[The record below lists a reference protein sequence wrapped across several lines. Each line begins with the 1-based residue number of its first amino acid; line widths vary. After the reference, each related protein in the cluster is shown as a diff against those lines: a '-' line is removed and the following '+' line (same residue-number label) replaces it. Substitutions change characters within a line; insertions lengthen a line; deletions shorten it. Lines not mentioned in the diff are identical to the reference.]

1 MIIKPNHKNKVPA
14 EPLVLRAASEEV
26 NLRPDET
33 NVSMPLI
40 TMLRHL
46 ERGAYDLQ
54 KLRIQSGNRL
64 VANFKAKLGQAPSE
78 REVDVLDE
86 KGLQTLAALREMWG
100 AGKMGRAVATM
111 GQAKQAELA
120 KPDPEDDPENPLM
133 PDEEGEDSEALEVEE
148 ASAGN
153 TDAVKK
159 KNNNT
164 ALTNKLTK
172 FLHSEHSRMTDK
184 RKRRLTKV
192 VFEKEF
198 KGHPLISEYTEFSL
212 LNQFLAISTNEEV
225 AFKQLEELL
234 VGIPVYDEWLSK
246 VHGCGPAIS
255 AFLLCEI
262 DIRKATYPSSVWKYA
277 GLDVVSKVDNLGRSK
292 QMDHLEDREYTTRAG
307 ETKTRK
313 SITFKDTLK
322 SKLIGVLAG
331 CLIKAA
337 NAKYVNC
344 FYNYK
349 HRMEHSAMWGAQNDK
364 KPSAT
369 FLQKQKQKEGYTGI
383 DRWMSSPARRLA
395 QAKRYMIKR
404 FLVDL
409 YINWRKAEGLPVSEE
424 YSAAKLGRI
433 HHDSDNFSEFDRYPG
448 QHPYR
453 KTKAKAV
460 KMSPAVLSAAG

>member
-1 MIIKPNHKNKVPA
+1 MTG
-14 EPLVLRAASEEV
+14 EPLVLRATEDGSSV
-26 NLRPDET
+26 DLRPDES
-33 NVSMPLI
+33 NGSMTLI
-40 TMLRHL
+40 AMLRQL
-46 ERGAYDLQ
+46 VRGAYDLQ

-78 REVDVLDE
+78 REDSVLDE
-86 KGLQTLAALREMWG
+86 KGKATLAELRALWG
-100 AGKMGRAVATM
+100 AGKLGRAVAIM

-120 KPDPEDDPENPLM
+120 KADPDNDPENPLL
-133 PDEEGEDSEALEVEE
+133 PSEEGEDDEALEVEE
-148 ASAGN
+148 LAAGN

-159 KNNNT
+159 KGINT
-164 ALTNKLTK
+164 VLTKKLTT
-172 FLHSEHSRMTDK
+172 FLHSEHTRMTDK
-184 RKRRLTKV
+184 RKRRLNKG

-198 KGHPLISEYTEFSL
+198 KGHPLISEYSEFAM

-234 VGIPVYDEWLSK
+234 VGIPVYENWLSK
-246 VHGCGPAIS
+246 VHGCGHMIS

-262 DIRKATYPSSVWKYA
+262 DITKAKYPSSIWKYA
-277 GLDVVSKVDNLGRSK
+277 GLDVAGDQLGRSK
-292 QMDHLEDREYTTRAG
+292 QAPHLVDKKYIDRKG
-307 ETKTRK
+307 EEKTRL
-313 SITFKDTLK
+313 SITFKDAVK
-322 SKLIGVLAG
+322 SKLIGVLAA
-331 CLIKAA
+331 CFIKAA

-349 HRMEHSAMWGAQNDK
+349 HRMENSAVWGVKNDK

-369 FLQKQKQKEGYTGI
+369 FLRKQKEEGYAGI

-409 YINWRKAEGLPVSEE
+409 HTNWRKAEGLPVSEE
-424 YSAAKLGRI
+424 YSVAKLGMV
-433 HHDSDNFSEFDRYPG
+433 HTETHPFSEFERYPG

-460 KMSPAVLSAAG
+460 KMAPAEKLSAAG